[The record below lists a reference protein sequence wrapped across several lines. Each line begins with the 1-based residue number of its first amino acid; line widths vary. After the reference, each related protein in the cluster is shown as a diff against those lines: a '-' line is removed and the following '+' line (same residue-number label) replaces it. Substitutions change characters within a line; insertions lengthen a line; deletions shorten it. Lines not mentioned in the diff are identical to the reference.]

1 MTAILNLPSG
11 EPAVLD
17 PRKYPAASQLALGIA
32 AFSLMTGGSLS
43 RTTLAAESSGTATPI
58 EHLVVI
64 FQENVSFDHYFAT
77 YPVAL
82 NPSGEPSFEARADT
96 PSVNGLGNLV

>member
-1 MTAILNLPSG
+1 MAAR
-11 EPAVLD
+11 AVNII
-17 PRKYPAASQLALGIA
+17 AGAGFAQASFAND
-32 AFSLMTGGSLS
+32 GG
-43 RTTLAAESSGTATPI
+43 AEQTATPI

-82 NPSGEPSFEARADT
+82 NPSGEPSFKRATIRRRSTGSARWSTAYPT
-96 PSVNGLGNLV
+96 GSC